1 MKKAGA
7 ITNIILMI
15 AVAILF
21 FLHFDSEK
29 QEIQKEEAKSEETSE
44 SKVEIL
50 NPDSLHTIP
59 AVRGMYYI
67 DQDSLSLKSVKL
79 KNLIERNQTKIQGL
93 ENTYQKAMSDFQ
105 QYDSQMAIKAQTA
118 DVFQRGQIESEYKRK
133 AYDLS
138 KLEQETQQKL
148 LNIQTVFSKTLK
160 KLIVDGIDAVNTK
173 NQFTYVLMSSTTIDI
188 VLPVDK
194 SLNITNQVAAA
205 IDAK

>member
-148 LNIQTVFSKTLK
+148 LNIQTEFSKTLK
-160 KLIVDGIDAVNTK
+160 KLIVDGIDAVNTE